1 MDIVG
6 AQQDLYYCSV
16 CLKGSSKNL
25 KQRTVSRLAHAEI
38 NKSVRDH
45 SEVINTFNYL
55 IQKKHI
61 SHFNG
66 PQSYEQMAINISTF
80 WQLKAVHFSKLSKLA
95 TLLLLKQR
103 VQLLRNG
110 LQPQYEM

>member
-16 CLKGSSKNL
+16 CLKSSSKNL

-45 SEVINTFNYL
+45 SEVINTSNYL
-55 IQKKHI
+55 IQK
-61 SHFNG
+61 
-66 PQSYEQMAINISTF
+66 NIS
-80 WQLKAVHFSKLSKLA
+80 LISMVHEVTSKW
-95 TLLLLKQR
+95 R
-103 VQLLRNG
+103 
-110 LQPQYEM
+110 

>member
-16 CLKGSSKNL
+16 CLKSSGKNL

-55 IQKKHI
+55 IQKNICLI
-61 SHFNG
+61 S
-66 PQSYEQMAINISTF
+66 M
-80 WQLKAVHFSKLSKLA
+80 VHKVTSKW
-95 TLLLLKQR
+95 R
-103 VQLLRNG
+103 
-110 LQPQYEM
+110 

>member
-55 IQKKHI
+55 IQKTYLSFQWSTKLRA
-61 SHFNG
+61 NG
-66 PQSYEQMAINISTF
+66 DKYQYI
-80 WQLKAVHFSKLSKLA
+80 LA
-95 TLLLLKQR
+95 TK
-103 VQLLRNG
+103 G
-110 LQPQYEM
+110 CAF

>member
-1 MDIVG
+1 
-6 AQQDLYYCSV
+6 
-16 CLKGSSKNL
+16 
-25 KQRTVSRLAHAEI
+25 
-38 NKSVRDH
+38 
-45 SEVINTFNYL
+45 
-55 IQKKHI
+55 
-61 SHFNG
+61 
-66 PQSYEQMAINISTF
+66 MAINISTF

>member
-16 CLKGSSKNL
+16 CLKSSGKNL

-55 IQKKHI
+55 IQK
-61 SHFNG
+61 
-66 PQSYEQMAINISTF
+66 NIS
-80 WQLKAVHFSKLSKLA
+80 LISMVHEVTSKW
-95 TLLLLKQR
+95 R
-103 VQLLRNG
+103 
-110 LQPQYEM
+110 